1 MKFHSLF
8 RVELGRLFRSRLT
21 WAALGITIAAPV
33 LGLTLYSP
41 LSGSL
46 NCTFL
51 ANPALAGALAGALIF
66 ALLTVLELDR
76 VHRSRTD
83 VLTDSMVSPL
93 AAEASRTLALLT
105 AAAAAVIAA
114 VLIWLPITAALTGA
128 IFRPGLCAAV
138 YLLVIL
144 PALWFAILFTASAY
158 QLVRRLDITLV
169 AFTGFFLLSLT
180 AWSENWLLRWVNPA
194 LAYLSDD
201 FGNLRRLMSLGWNRL
216 FWLLALG
223 GLWCLCLL
231 CTRRYGKGAFGSLIR
246 NARKFY
252 LPVLSVVL
260 AAASFLAYTKQ
271 PFIDHSEKEIDY
283 DAHYDFDYNEHVTY
297 SAITVDAQPSLSR
310 GLFRGTADF
319 TLHNDSGQPQ
329 TISFWINPGY
339 TFRSVMANGRA
350 VPFRDLNDD
359 SINQKTIELDIPAD
373 ENIELIVEYG
383 GFPKEW
389 NIMSLYQGE
398 TEISDDYIYLA
409 HQDFSPM
416 PRDFAE
422 GTREQAPLTARI
434 TLPDGLRPVL
444 FGTGEVEAKKTE
456 NGSTQWVLHDAGWSL
471 ILYAGDYI
479 SEQIDAAG
487 LNVEFFYSAR
497 HQRVMEECRVNDTLK
512 QVFEYCTDHYGP
524 LSFYGDEGMRLIEI
538 GAVGGGY
545 AAGGASV
552 MGEDSFSEAG
562 LKDPLKGAGG
572 SEVMAHEIIH
582 QWWGLGNMV
591 EPVSEADP
599 WSAEGLTVYTTYR
612 LMKELHGA
620 DYAQKYYVDVW
631 QSRVADY
638 YQDFYVRN
646 PEFLSALPEQYRAD
660 IANSQSTVR
669 RYCEMPLKIL
679 KAEKLVGG
687 EEAMDQILSGLFTG
701 ETNPSYP
708 YLTWQDFLDAC
719 NLSEED
725 LNLG

>member
-66 ALLTVLELDR
+66 ALLSVLELDR

-231 CTRRYGKGAFGSLIR
+231 CTRRYGKGAFGSLVR

-339 TFRSVMANGRA
+339 TFRSVTANGRA

-444 FGTGEVEAKKTE
+444 FGTGEVEAKKLKTVPR
-456 NGSTQWVLHDAGWSL
+456 NGFCMMRAG
-471 ILYAGDYI
+471 A
-479 SEQIDAAG
+479 
-487 LNVEFFYSAR
+487 
-497 HQRVMEECRVNDTLK
+497 
-512 QVFEYCTDHYGP
+512 
-524 LSFYGDEGMRLIEI
+524 
-538 GAVGGGY
+538 
-545 AAGGASV
+545 
-552 MGEDSFSEAG
+552 
-562 LKDPLKGAGG
+562 
-572 SEVMAHEIIH
+572 
-582 QWWGLGNMV
+582 
-591 EPVSEADP
+591 
-599 WSAEGLTVYTTYR
+599 
-612 LMKELHGA
+612 
-620 DYAQKYYVDVW
+620 
-631 QSRVADY
+631 
-638 YQDFYVRN
+638 
-646 PEFLSALPEQYRAD
+646 
-660 IANSQSTVR
+660 
-669 RYCEMPLKIL
+669 
-679 KAEKLVGG
+679 
-687 EEAMDQILSGLFTG
+687 
-701 ETNPSYP
+701 
-708 YLTWQDFLDAC
+708 
-719 NLSEED
+719 
-725 LNLG
+725 